1 MQAGPPV
8 PPIAAGDADGF
19 QSAPNSLTLRLI
31 RLPNRGR
38 KLAWLSVRSFPRWC
52 ARPTAAR
59 LICTCV
65 NSRDFSQG
73 QCAAR
78 YRSKT
83 ESLIPRQKPI
93 VRRRLR
99 SFNLLCQASIKRFLN
114 AFGSTVQ
121 VAREPFTRSCSRR
134 RLSSFAHRSAA
145 SVPGGAGSGT
155 QPPSPPQEGRSRL
168 PLCCHAGRHLLT
180 PWMIRWGG
188 ARRNASGV
196 ARVCLLPKGPFGR
209 TSQHFGLTSCDV
221 LF

>member
-1 MQAGPPV
+1 MAFV
-8 PPIAAGDADGF
+8 Y
-19 QSAPNSLTLRLI
+19 
-31 RLPNRGR
+31 LPYA
-38 KLAWLSVRSFPRWC
+38 K
-52 ARPTAAR
+52 PTAAR

-168 PLCCHAGRHLLT
+168 PLCCHAGHHLLT

-188 ARRNASGV
+188 LDGMLRVLHGFASCRKGRLV
-196 ARVCLLPKGPFGR
+196 GLRSISDSRAAMFFFDVC
-209 TSQHFGLTSCDV
+209 D
-221 LF
+221 